1 MAAPDFW
8 NNRERAQAD
17 VDEVSRLRS
26 LINPFHELEREIED
40 FDALHQLAAEE
51 KNESHRAQAD
61 REVLSEHDRLVHKLE
76 EFELRQFLSGES
88 DRSNAFITIH
98 SGAGGTESCDWADM
112 LLRMYQRWIERSD
125 LKSQIVDVQT
135 GEEVGIKSVTLLV
148 SGEYAYGYLQ
158 TERGVHRL
166 VRISPFDA
174 NKRRHTSFASVD
186 VVPEIADTAP
196 IEINP
201 ADLEIDT
208 FRSGGKGGQNVN
220 KVETAVRIVHKP
232 TGMVVACQAER
243 SQGRNRELA
252 LKMLKAKLYQ
262 IEQDKQ
268 RAEIDRQYGEKGE
281 IAWGNQIRSYV
292 FQPYQMVKDHRTGAE
307 TSNVQEVMDGKIDMF
322 IQAKLRG
329 QKVAKTTRW
338 IKAPFSYQELRDKR
352 IFAKYATA
360 SGHSYEGTGEIRARR
375 NPEGKLALDLA
386 FTRAE
391 GPQQFADTIF
401 HVSSRQAAHIR
412 RAPEGEQYQF
422 IYDGYL
428 VSDNQMDTA

>member
-1 MAAPDFW
+1 LQEKLTALEARMAAPDFW

-40 FDALHQLAAEE
+40 FEALHQLAGEE

-112 LLRMYQRWIERSD
+112 LLRMYQRWIERSG

-186 VVPEIADTAP
+186 VVPEIPDTAP

-220 KVETAVRIVHKP
+220 KVETAVRILHKP
-232 TGMVVACQAER
+232 TGIVVACQAER

-262 IEQDKQ
+262 IEQDKK

-307 TSNVQEVMDGKIDMF
+307 TSNVQEVMDGKIDIF

-329 QKVAKTTRW
+329 QKAAKGD
-338 IKAPFSYQELRDKR
+338 RD
-352 IFAKYATA
+352 
-360 SGHSYEGTGEIRARR
+360 
-375 NPEGKLALDLA
+375 DL
-386 FTRAE
+386 
-391 GPQQFADTIF
+391 
-401 HVSSRQAAHIR
+401 
-412 RAPEGEQYQF
+412 
-422 IYDGYL
+422 
-428 VSDNQMDTA
+428 